1 MTPPKP
7 PLTKEQA
14 AWAVQYLPLARSL
27 ARKHKF
33 DDQTVFYE
41 VICKAAR
48 SYDLTKKISFQALLT
63 RSCANAAIDI
73 WRKGPDRL
81 VVGVKPELLD
91 IAEIAVPV
99 NDWTP
104 PPDAPERKIRAP
116 GMGKRSLQ
124 MRAREQG
131 WGRPRGRP
139 RVLDDATVLKLLFA
153 GRTSAEAMRALGVS
167 RETIRKI
174 CQFNRKLI
182 KQRGS
187 SKKDVDKRAK
197 IADGDKMHRMI
208 TLTTE
213 QIAAAQNMRD
223 HGVPW
228 RELAANMLLRFGVRA
243 SHQFW
248 WSNVPRGPA
257 DKRKRRAKK

>member
-41 VICKAAR
+41 TICKAAR

-91 IAEIAVPV
+91 VAEIAVPV

-104 PPDAPERKIRAP
+104 PPDVAERKIRAP
-116 GMGKRSLQ
+116 GMGERSIQ
-124 MRAREQG
+124 RRAKEQG
-131 WGRPRGRP
+131 WSSKQGRP
-139 RVLDDATVLKLLFA
+139 RVLDDATIIKLLMA
-153 GRTSAEAMRALGVS
+153 GKSMSDAQRALGVS
-167 RETIRKI
+167 RDTIRRI
-174 CQFNRKLI
+174 CLKNRQTL
-182 KQRGS
+182 KQMRP

-208 TLTTE
+208 TLTPE
-213 QIAAAQNMRD
+213 QIAAARAMRKD
-223 HGVPW
+223 GASW
-228 RELAANMLLRFGVRA
+228 RQLATDMLLRFGVRA
-243 SHQFW
+243 THQFW
-248 WSNVPRGPA
+248 WNNIPRGEN
-257 DKRKRRAKK
+257 DRRKRRAT

>member
-7 PLTKEQA
+7 PLTQEQA

-33 DDQTVFYE
+33 EDQTVFYE

-81 VVGVKPELLD
+81 VVGVKAELLD
-91 IAEIAVPV
+91 VAEIAVPV

-104 PPDAPERKIRAP
+104 PEDEPERKIRAP
-116 GMGKRSLQ
+116 GMGERSIQ
-124 MRAREQG
+124 RRAKEQG
-131 WGRPRGRP
+131 WSLKQGRP
-139 RVLDDATVLKLLFA
+139 RVLDDATVIKLLMA
-153 GRTSAEAMRALGVS
+153 GKSVSDAQRALGVS
-167 RETIRKI
+167 HDTIRRI
-174 CQFNRKLI
+174 CRKNRQTLN
-182 KQRGS
+182 RLRP

-197 IADGDKMHRMI
+197 IADGNKMHKVI
-208 TLTTE
+208 TLSPQ
-213 QIAAAQNMRD
+213 QIAAAKDLRAKGRSWRKVAAEMHLL
-223 HGVPW
+223 HGIK
-228 RELAANMLLRFGVRA
+228 A
-243 SHQFW
+243 SYVFW
-248 WSNVPRGPA
+248 FNNVPRGPA

>member
-48 SYDLTKKISFQALLT
+48 SYDLSKKISFQALLT

-91 IAEIAVPV
+91 VAKIAVPV

-104 PPDAPERKIRAP
+104 PEELPERKIRAP

-124 MRAREQG
+124 MRAKEQG
-131 WGRPRGRP
+131 YARPRGRP
-139 RVLDDATVLKLLFA
+139 RVLDDATVLKLLLV
-153 GRTSAEAMRALGVS
+153 GRTSAEVMRALGVS
-167 RETIRKI
+167 RETIRTI
-174 CQFNRKLI
+174 CANNRKLI

-187 SKKDVDKRAK
+187 SKKDVDKRMTK
-197 IADGDKMHRMI
+197 ADANKVHPVI
-208 TLTTE
+208 TLTRE
-213 QIAAAQNMRD
+213 QIAAARALRAAGMS
-223 HGVPW
+223 W
-228 RELAANMLLRFGVRA
+228 RKVAVEMQLRHKVKA
-243 SHQFW
+243 SYWFW
-248 WSNVPRGPA
+248 FMNVPRGEG
-257 DKRKRRAKK
+257 DRRKRRAK